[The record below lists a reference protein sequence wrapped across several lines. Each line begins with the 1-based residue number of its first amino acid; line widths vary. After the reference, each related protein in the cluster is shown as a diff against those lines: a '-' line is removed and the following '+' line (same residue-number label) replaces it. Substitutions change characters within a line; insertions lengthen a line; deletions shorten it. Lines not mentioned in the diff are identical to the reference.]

1 MVQSNSFHAICS
13 FEHQLVFVRVI
24 TIISKLFV
32 NKEWIIARRVH
43 LQVLQQNV
51 VMYTKHA
58 VIIDLKNTYS
68 LNQMYTEIDNLPTT
82 GRKIPRRIMIF

>member
-1 MVQSNSFHAICS
+1 MVQSNSFHAVCS

-43 LQVLQQNV
+43 LQVLQQND

-58 VIIDLKNTYS
+58 VIIDFKKYIQLKSNVH
-68 LNQMYTEIDNLPTT
+68 
-82 GRKIPRRIMIF
+82 